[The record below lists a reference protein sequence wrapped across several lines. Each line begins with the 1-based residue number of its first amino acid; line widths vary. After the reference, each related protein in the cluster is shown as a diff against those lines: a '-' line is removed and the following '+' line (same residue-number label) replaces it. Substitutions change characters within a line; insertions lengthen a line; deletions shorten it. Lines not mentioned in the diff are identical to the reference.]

1 MGYNHKEKGEGR
13 KAGFGRNAAAD
24 HTYFSRLC
32 TLYSAAEIEA
42 AEQKKASLYHDWHSE
57 AGSLR
62 FAFTGTSNL

>member
-1 MGYNHKEKGEGR
+1 MEEMLR
-13 KAGFGRNAAAD
+13 Q
-24 HTYFSRLC
+24 TILI
-32 TLYSAAEIEA
+32 LVLSAAEIEA